1 MTMESDIN
9 DFLDGCATPCAGDV
23 DGSGSVDVDD
33 VLAVIAGF
41 GTDYD
46 VNDLLDVLAAFGSEC

>member
-9 DFLDGCATPCAGDV
+9 DFLDGCATAFDGEV
-23 DGSGSVDVDD
+23 DGSGSVNVDD

-41 GTDYD
+41 GT
-46 VNDLLDVLAAFGSEC
+46 EC